1 MSLILDVRTP
11 AEVAEAHLEGALFV
25 DFMADDFR
33 DKVVDLDKSADYI
46 VHCRSGNRSGQAVVI
61 MAELGFTGELVN
73 GGTLDEAAA
82 ATGANIVQQSGAK

>member
-82 ATGANIVQQSGAK
+82 ATGANIVQQYGAK

>member
-11 AEVAEAHLEGALFV
+11 AEIAEGHLEGALFV

-33 DKVVDLDKSADYI
+33 EKVVALDKSADYI

-61 MAELGFTGELVN
+61 MAELGFTGALVN

-82 ATGANIVQQSGAK
+82 TTGANIVK

>member
-1 MSLILDVRTP
+1 MSRILDVRTP
-11 AEVAEAHLEGALFV
+11 AEVAEGHLEGALFV

>member
-1 MSLILDVRTP
+1 MALILDVRTP
-11 AEVAEAHLEGALFV
+11 GEIAEGHLEGALFV

-33 DKVVDLDKSADYI
+33 DKVAELDKSADYL

-73 GGTLDEAAA
+73 GGSLEDAAA
-82 ATGANIVQQSGAK
+82 STGLAIVK

>member
-1 MSLILDVRTP
+1 MALILDVRTP
-11 AEVAEAHLEGALFV
+11 GEIAEGHLEGALFV

-33 DKVVDLDKSADYI
+33 EKVSELDKSADYI

-73 GGTLDEAAA
+73 GGGLEDAAA
-82 ATGANIVQQSGAK
+82 STGISIVK

>member
-11 AEVAEAHLEGALFV
+11 TEVAEGHLEGALFV

-33 DKVVDLDKSADYI
+33 EKVVTLDRSADYI
-46 VHCRSGNRSGQAVVI
+46 VYCRSGNRSGQAVVI

-73 GGTLDEAAA
+73 GGTLDKTSVT
-82 ATGANIVQQSGAK
+82 TGVNIVK

>member
-1 MSLILDVRTP
+1 MALILDVRTP
-11 AEVAEAHLEGALFV
+11 GEIAEGHLEGALFV

-33 DKVVDLDKSADYI
+33 DKVAELDKSADYL

-73 GGTLDEAAA
+73 GGGLEDAAA
-82 ATGANIVQQSGAK
+82 STGIAIVK

>member
-11 AEVAEAHLEGALFV
+11 TEVAEGHLEGALFV

-33 DKVVDLDKSADYI
+33 EKVVTLDRSADYI
-46 VHCRSGNRSGQAVVI
+46 VYCRSGNRSGQAVVI

-73 GGTLDEAAA
+73 GGTLDETSVT
-82 ATGANIVQQSGAK
+82 TGVNIVK

>member
-11 AEVAEAHLEGALFV
+11 AEVAEGHLEGALFV

-33 DKVVDLDKSADYI
+33 EKVAELDKSADYI

-82 ATGANIVQQSGAK
+82 TTGAEIVK

>member
-1 MSLILDVRTP
+1 MALILDVRTP
-11 AEVAEAHLEGALFV
+11 AEIAEGHLEGALFV

-33 DKVVDLDKSADYI
+33 EKVIELDKTADYV

-73 GGTLDEAAA
+73 GGGLEDAAA
-82 ATGANIVQQSGAK
+82 STGLNIVN

>member
-1 MSLILDVRTP
+1 MALILDVRTP
-11 AEVAEAHLEGALFV
+11 DEIAEGHLEGALFV

-33 DKVVDLDKSADYI
+33 EKVAELDKSADYI

-73 GGTLDEAAA
+73 GGGLEDAAA
-82 ATGANIVQQSGAK
+82 STGINIVK